1 MESITCRWYARLVI
15 VVGCKKTDYTPDPL
29 HTPAQNAST
38 SLPSFCSSSGLISD
52 SGTLR
57 TQRSCVVGL
66 RFGLNLRYEVELKMG
81 SDVVNGTN
89 VDFLVKRKNVPKV
102 AAAPTEVI
110 LIAFLM
116 IPMDAI

>member
-1 MESITCRWYARLVI
+1 MRTIVVQKETIVGEKWLGLGIFVLGKRVGKHNLPVVCSLVI

-38 SLPSFCSSSGLISD
+38 SLPSFSSSSGLISD

-66 RFGLNLRYEVELKMG
+66 RFGLNLR
-81 SDVVNGTN
+81 
-89 VDFLVKRKNVPKV
+89 
-102 AAAPTEVI
+102 
-110 LIAFLM
+110 
-116 IPMDAI
+116 